1 MAGGRS
7 PSWRWANRA
16 RRTRAGCPWLAATS
30 SARTCCW
37 RLQRSAAARP
47 GGQATEISKNKSSG
61 WKLGV
66 GIGANEGGSG
76 VGINVFANAYL
87 GNGQGQRHDPPR
99 DPGQRATGDADLG
112 PRHPDRRRAGAR
124 TRSAPTSARPDSPA
138 SRTAIAT
145 SRQTQVNA
153 GGSFS
158 FGSMTGN
165 AYIGASQNKTKSN
178 FDSVIEQTGLY
189 AGAQGFDINVGR
201 HTQLNGAVIASE
213 APAARNRLSTET
225 LGFSDIRTKP
235 PTRPPPPA
243 STWAC
248 RAPSTRKQGR
258 RGGRIAV
265 RPELRQHSAAP
276 RARRGPRWRKARSR
290 SARTLNGRDSTA
302 GLSRDT
308 AGANGSIG
316 KIFDKDKVR
325 EKLEFQQALGQ
336 LGMQIAGDALKD
348 LAKQDPET
356 WGEGKIG
363 SIALHAGVAGA
374 AAALGGATWR
384 ARSPVRWRV
393 TWPRAPCASRSIARW
408 PTSRRNCGDGRR
420 LILNTVAAAAGAGG
434 RRERSRRGG
443 GCEHV
448 QPAAARRRRRVDP
461 QESINLR
468 GAPGDQHRDAKPSSL
483 DRRSARRIRRRQSGL
498 RRTAAHEHFLPR
510 SPWACGLGLRVLRR
524 QGRR

>member
-1 MAGGRS
+1 MQANRYMEAARAEDATAATKEQASAQLQISIGSNKSVSETRRTQETAFGASVMAGGKVAIVALGEQGAPDSGRLS
-7 PSWRWANRA
+7 VVGSDIVGKNVL
-16 RRTRAGCPWLAATS
+16 LAAS
-30 SARTCCW
+30 SDLL
-37 RLQRSAAARP
+37 LQGQAE
-47 GGQATEISKNKSSG
+47 QATEISKNKSSG

-87 GNGQGQRHDPPR
+87 GNGK
-99 DPGQRATGDADLG
+99 
-112 PRHPDRRRAGAR
+112 AR
-124 TRSAPTSARPDSPA
+124 GNGTTHRETQVSARDELMLISGRDTLIEGAQARADQIRADIDRDLALSSQQDSD
-138 SRTAIAT
+138 RYT

-225 LGFSDIRTKP
+225 LGFSDIKNEAAYSSTTTGINLGMSGAFDKKNKGDAVGGSP
-235 PTRPPPPA
+235 SGLSFA
-243 STWAC
+243 STSGSASGTTRTAVAEGQIEV
-248 RAPSTRKQGR
+248 RAD
-258 RGGRIAV
+258 A
-265 RPELRQHSAAP
+265 
-276 RARRGPRWRKARSR
+276 
-290 SARTLNGRDSTA
+290 LNYRDSTA

-348 LAKQDPET
+348 T
-356 WGEGKIG
+356 GEAG
-363 SIALHAGVAGA
+363 S
-374 AAALGGATWR
+374 
-384 ARSPVRWRV
+384 
-393 TWPRAPCASRSIARW
+393 
-408 PTSRRNCGDGRR
+408 GDLGRR
-420 LILNTVAAAAGAGG
+420 KD
-434 RRERSRRGG
+434 RQHR
-443 GCEHV
+443 
-448 QPAAARRRRRVDP
+448 AARRRGWRRCRVGWG
-461 QESINLR
+461 QR
-468 GAPGDQHRDAKPSSL
+468 GGR
-483 DRRSARRIRRRQSGL
+483 DRRYG
-498 RRTAAHEHFLPR
+498 
-510 SPWACGLGLRVLRR
+510 GG
-524 QGRR
+524 

>member
-1 MAGGRS
+1 
-7 PSWRWANRA
+7 
-16 RRTRAGCPWLAATS
+16 
-30 SARTCCW
+30 
-37 RLQRSAAARP
+37 
-47 GGQATEISKNKSSG
+47 
-61 WKLGV
+61 
-66 GIGANEGGSG
+66 
-76 VGINVFANAYL
+76 
-87 GNGQGQRHDPPR
+87 
-99 DPGQRATGDADLG
+99 
-112 PRHPDRRRAGAR
+112 
-124 TRSAPTSARPDSPA
+124 
-138 SRTAIAT
+138 
-145 SRQTQVNA
+145 
-153 GGSFS
+153 
-158 FGSMTGN
+158 MTGN

-225 LGFSDIRTKP
+225 LGFSDIKNEAAYSSTTTGINLGMSGAFDKKNKGDAVGGSP
-235 PTRPPPPA
+235 SGLSFA
-243 STWAC
+243 STSGSASGTTRTAVAEGQIEV
-248 RAPSTRKQGR
+248 RAD
-258 RGGRIAV
+258 A
-265 RPELRQHSAAP
+265 
-276 RARRGPRWRKARSR
+276 
-290 SARTLNGRDSTA
+290 LNGRDSTA

-408 PTSRRNCGDGRR
+408 PTSRRNCGRR
-420 LILNTVAAAAGAGG
+420 
-434 RRERSRRGG
+434 
-443 GCEHV
+443 
-448 QPAAARRRRRVDP
+448 
-461 QESINLR
+461 
-468 GAPGDQHRDAKPSSL
+468 PS
-483 DRRSARRIRRRQSGL
+483 G
-498 RRTAAHEHFLPR
+498 
-510 SPWACGLGLRVLRR
+510 
-524 QGRR
+524 